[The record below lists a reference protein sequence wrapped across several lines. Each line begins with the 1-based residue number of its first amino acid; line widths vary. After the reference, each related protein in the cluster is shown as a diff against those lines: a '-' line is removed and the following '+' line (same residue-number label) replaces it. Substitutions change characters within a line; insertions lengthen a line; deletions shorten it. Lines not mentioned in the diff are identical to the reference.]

1 MSRFFEGIRFIFR
14 DLQSDGW
21 RSAITVINLVIFI
34 SCYFCLAS
42 MAEAGYKFGNQQ
54 RDPDELMMI
63 THNVFDLSDSLISE
77 ADFEPIRELI
87 PSQVKSVS
95 PLILKHL
102 NINGYFLQ
110 VRAAPLTDF
119 ESVHHLSLL
128 EGAWPAGKNQVV
140 IGEGAR
146 ALTHWSIGES
156 IRIYGVDFTITGL
169 VHSTGTKFGSVWMSL
184 EDAEQLFNTHGMFQF
199 AWIVLTPGTDPDA
212 VISQLNG
219 DPRLTGRFDVYY
231 ADQLYQ
237 QYTSALNDVRDIS
250 LVLVILALLSVMFG
264 VYGSTY
270 LTLTERK
277 RELTILRSVGFTS
290 RTIRV
295 VLSLRTVIQVILAYL
310 FSWVITTLVI
320 HWFES
325 INPIMIHSIPLPV
338 VISGKILLVGAVLSI
353 LFAWIGVWLPTRH
366 LQKSSVISMI
376 QR

>member
-1 MSRFFEGIRFIFR
+1 MGRFLEGIRFIFR

-21 RSAITVINLVIFI
+21 RSSITVINLVIFI

-42 MAEAGYKFGNQQ
+42 LAEAGYKFGNQP

-63 THNVFDLSDSLISE
+63 THSVFDLSDSQITDI
-77 ADFEPIRELI
+77 DFEPIRELI

-102 NINGYFLQ
+102 NIGGYFLQ
-110 VRAAPLTDF
+110 VRAAPLKDF
-119 ESVHHLSLL
+119 EVVHKLSLL
-128 EGAWPAGKNQVV
+128 EGKWPTGTNDVV
-140 IGEGAR
+140 IGEGTR
-146 ALTHWSIGES
+146 SLTNWKVGDK
-156 IRIYGVDFTITGL
+156 IRIYGVDFMITGL

-184 EDAEQLFNTHGMFQF
+184 ENAEKLFNTHGMYQF
-199 AWIVLTPGTDPDA
+199 AWIVLSPGADSLA
-212 VISQLNG
+212 VISQLSH
-219 DPRLTGRFDVYY
+219 DPRLVGKFDVYY

-237 QYTSALNDVRDIS
+237 QYSSALNDVRDIS

-277 RELTILRSVGFTS
+277 RELTILRSVGFAS
-290 RTIRV
+290 RTIRL
-295 VLSLRTVIQVILAYL
+295 VLSMRTIIQVILAYL
-310 FSWVITTLVI
+310 FSWVITLLAI
-320 HWFES
+320 SWFES
-325 INPIMIHSIPLPV
+325 ISPIMIHSIPLPV
-338 VISGKILLVGAVLSI
+338 IISAKILFIGAFLSI

>member
-1 MSRFFEGIRFIFR
+1 MGRLLEGIRFIFR

-42 MAEAGYKFGNQQ
+42 LAEAGYKFGNQP

-63 THNVFDLSDSLISE
+63 SHNVFDLSDSQISE
-77 ADFEPIRELI
+77 ADFKPIQDLI
-87 PSQVKSVS
+87 PSPVISVS
-95 PLILKHL
+95 PLMLKHL
-102 NINGYFLQ
+102 NVGGYFLQ
-110 VRAAPLTDF
+110 LRAAPLNDF
-119 ESVHHLSLL
+119 ETVHKLSLL
-128 EGAWPAGKNQVV
+128 EGQWPTGADEAV
-140 IGEGAR
+140 IGEGTR
-146 ALTHWSIGES
+146 SLTHWGVGDT
-156 IRIYGVDFTITGL
+156 IRIYGVDFKITGL
-169 VHSTGTKFGSVWMSL
+169 VHSTGTKFGSIWISL
-184 EDAEQLFNTHGMFQF
+184 ENAEKLFNTFGKYQF
-199 AWIVLTPGTDPDA
+199 AWIVLVPGADSDA
-212 VISQLNG
+212 VMSQLNN
-219 DPRLTGRFDVYY
+219 DPRLQGKFDIYY

-250 LVLVILALLSVMFG
+250 LILVLLALLSVMFG

-295 VLSLRTVIQVILAYL
+295 VLSMRTVMQVIFAYL
-310 FSWVITTLVI
+310 LSWVITTLAI

-338 VISGKILLVGAVLSI
+338 IISAKILLVGAVLSI
-353 LFAWIGVWLPTRH
+353 FFAWIGVWLPTRH

>member
-1 MSRFFEGIRFIFR
+1 MGRFIEGIRFIFH
-14 DLQSDGW
+14 DLKSDGW

-42 MAEAGYKFGNQQ
+42 LAEAGYEFGNQQ

-63 THNVFDLSDSLISE
+63 THNVFDLSDSQISG

-110 VRAAPLTDF
+110 VRAAPVGDF
-119 ESVHHLSLL
+119 ETVHHLSLI
-128 EGAWPAGKNQVV
+128 EGTWPENRNEVV

-146 ALTHWSIGES
+146 ALTNWRIGDT
-156 IRIYGVDFTITGL
+156 IRIYGVDFSITGL

-184 EDAEQLFNTHGMFQF
+184 ENAEHLFSTNGMYQF
-199 AWIVLTPGTDPDA
+199 AWIVLTPGMDSDS
-212 VISQLNG
+212 VINQLNG
-219 DPRLTGRFDVYY
+219 DPRLVGRFDVYY

-250 LVLVILALLSVMFG
+250 LVLVLLALLSVMFG

-295 VLSLRTVIQVILAYL
+295 ILSLRTVIQVIAAYI
-310 FSWVITTLVI
+310 FSWVITTLAI
-320 HWFES
+320 RWFES

-338 VISGKILLVGAVLSI
+338 VISVKILLVGAVLSI